1 MLSGTVPLPVSEMVN
16 VSLSVMVVS
25 TLLAAPMPTLAL
37 VVRRGRRKLGV
48 SATVKVSSP
57 SIRPSL
63 KVGRLKLKLPLKAE
77 LKVSVVD
84 AVKADAGLGIG
95 RGLNRG
101 DVLLAEIVALGA
113 A

>member
-37 VVRRGRRKLGV
+37 VAVVVAELGV

-77 LKVSVVD
+77 LKVSV
-84 AVKADAGLGIG
+84 ATPSKLTPAWAS
-95 RGLNRG
+95 
-101 DVLLAEIVALGA
+101 A
-113 A
+113 AA

>member
-25 TLLAAPMPTLAL
+25 IRWSVGAPMPTLAL
-37 VVRRGRRKLGV
+37 VAVVVAELGV

-63 KVGRLKLKLPLKAE
+63 KVGRLKFKLPLKAE
-77 LKVSVVD
+77 V
-84 AVKADAGLGIG
+84 
-95 RGLNRG
+95 
-101 DVLLAEIVALGA
+101 
-113 A
+113 